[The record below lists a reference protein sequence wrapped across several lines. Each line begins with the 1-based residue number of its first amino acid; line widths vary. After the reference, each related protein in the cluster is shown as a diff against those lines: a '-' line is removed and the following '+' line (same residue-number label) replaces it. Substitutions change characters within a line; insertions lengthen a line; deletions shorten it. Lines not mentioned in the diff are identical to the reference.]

1 MCYLSRKQ
9 KTLTYFGFYRKENFM
24 MKNKKEIIK
33 KRTVMLVLV
42 FVLSLNT
49 LTGCGK
55 KTKEES
61 KSRKAQTE
69 SCTIE
74 GDEETSES
82 MLESEAQSMES
93 KETQT
98 EEETS
103 EENSTEGS
111 NSGKSSSLN
120 NTSKDSGNEKGLGKE
135 SYKYLTGGASS
146 MTSKEK
152 ELGKQI
158 IKKIINNGMSDF
170 DKVKAI
176 NDYMIKNV
184 SYDTENYK
192 KNSIPYESYTALGA
206 MEKKVAVCA
215 GYAKM
220 FKILAS
226 CAGLEATYVSGDT
239 PYGGHAWNQVKV
251 DGKWYNIDVTW
262 NDPDCETNKNGHYS
276 CGCYQ
281 YFLLS
286 NEDFN
291 KKHTPSTKVNATGS
305 SRDFEAYKQGCPYD
319 VAAQYYKTQADFDK
333 LVKEMIAANKTSIR
347 IMTDGQNKKDMVSS
361 ALKKQG
367 IYGKFKVDIKD
378 EIRIYRETNEKIYK
392 MTIEITLDGSS
403 YTEAKKQKITSVDG
417 AKKQLEA
424 SFKDYNLL
432 KEGTEAE
439 VKLYVSAGCVNDKN
453 FAAELI
459 RWAQY
464 EKKMAF
470 GISGYVRQVDSDI
483 YELEVD
489 FQPIGSTVYE
499 MIYSTKDIEPAVK
512 RMLQYGYKKIS
523 LRICAED
530 YKLTGSIS
538 EARSAF
544 VDKFCNSL
552 SEKYCL
558 QLDYKGV
565 DVENNNITIIYES
578 KGHDVED
585 CRWEIEKEAT
595 CVSEGLEIRICRR
608 CKKTG
613 EQRAIPKN
621 DNHSYYWDQK
631 GDSRT
636 QKCKSCSYVGITEV
650 CYGGVWGYFDEA
662 AAQEELM
669 AINNQRAN
677 IKKTKSDYKGNVV
690 EVFSPPALVVNE
702 ELIKLAKERLAVLNS
717 TNFEGFIY
725 DEYSVRYTPVS
736 KYYQKDFASC
746 ADRYHEKY
754 SEVGIICFMY
764 DVNGDG
770 SQFSKIYVE
779 EFGLAE

>member
-1 MCYLSRKQ
+1 M
-9 KTLTYFGFYRKENFM
+9 
-24 MKNKKEIIK
+24 KKESIL
-33 KRTVMLVLV
+33 KRTMMLLLVLTLV
-42 FVLSLNT
+42 MNV
-49 LTGCGK
+49 LTGCGEAAKVEK
-55 KTKEES
+55 KNE
-61 KSRKAQTE
+61 AHQTE
-69 SCTIE
+69 SDSEEAESKTECEEHEWESVVEDEIE
-74 GDEETSES
+74 HEYMDSA
-82 MLESEAQSMES
+82 ESETEIENNVEDTTENDTANKIES
-93 KETQT
+93 ETNKQT
-98 EEETS
+98 TNQ
-103 EENSTEGS
+103 NSTSQPNKNQVG
-111 NSGKSSSLN
+111 L
-120 NTSKDSGNEKGLGKE
+120 SKDSYIYISGASYLAEKEEQLGKD
-135 SYKYLTGGASS
+135 
-146 MTSKEK
+146 
-152 ELGKQI
+152 I
-158 IKKIINNGMSDF
+158 IKKIIKSGMSDF

-176 NDYMIKNV
+176 NDYMIQNV
-184 SYDTENYK
+184 SYDMDNYLN
-192 KNSIPYESYTALGA
+192 NSIPYESYTALGA

-262 NDPDCETNKNGHYS
+262 NDPDCETEDDGHYY
-276 CGCYQ
+276 CGCYR

-291 KKHTPSTKVNATGS
+291 KKHTPKKSVNETGS
-305 SRDFEAYKQGCPYD
+305 SRDLEAYKQGCPYEG
-319 VAAQYYKTQADFDK
+319 AAQYYKTQEDFDK
-333 LVKEMIAANKTSIR
+333 LVKEMIATNKTSIR
-347 IMTDGQNKKDMVSS
+347 IMTDDQNKKDMVSS
-361 ALKKQG
+361 ALKKQS
-367 IYGKFKVDIKD
+367 IYGEFKVDIKD
-378 EIRIYRETNEKIYK
+378 KIRVWRETNEKIYK
-392 MTIEITLDGSS
+392 MTIDITIDGSS

-417 AKKQLEA
+417 AKKQLET
-424 SFKDYNLL
+424 SFNDNNLL

-439 VKLYVSAGCVNDKN
+439 VKLYVSAECVNDKN
-453 FAAELI
+453 FEAELI

-621 DNHSYYWDQK
+621 DNHSYYWDVNE
-631 GDSRT
+631 DENTRVR
-636 QKCKSCSYVGITEV
+636 KCKSCSYVGIKEY
-650 CYGGVWGYFDEA
+650 CYGGVWGYFDEEA
-662 AAQEELM
+662 AMQKLNE
-669 AINNQRAN
+669 INMQRAYTFHVVRDN
-677 IKKTKSDYKGNVV
+677 KGNII
-690 EVFSPPALVVNE
+690 ESYYSPQLTVTK
-702 ELIKLAKERLAVLNS
+702 ELTEYAKERLLVLNS
-717 TNFEGFIY
+717 SDFATAIT
-725 DEYSVRYTPVS
+725 DEYAYRYVPQYSNTS
-736 KYYQKDFASC
+736 QKVE
-746 ADRYHEKY
+746 RNKTQGLY
-754 SEVGIICFMY
+754 SEVYDKVGIICFMY
-764 DVNGDG
+764 DVNGDA
-770 SQFSKIYVE
+770 SRFLESYVM
-779 EFGLAE
+779 EFGLAD